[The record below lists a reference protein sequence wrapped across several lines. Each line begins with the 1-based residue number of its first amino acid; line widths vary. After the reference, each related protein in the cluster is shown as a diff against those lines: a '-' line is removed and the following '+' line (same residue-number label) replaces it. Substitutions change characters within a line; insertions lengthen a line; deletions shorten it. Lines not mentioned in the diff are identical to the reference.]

1 MNVRPEQLPHN
12 EFYRILIST
21 VAPRPIAWVST
32 LNNGHLNLAPFS
44 FFNVVSAKPPML
56 GFSPSLRQVDAKPA
70 PKDTLRNIRETGEF
84 VVNVVT
90 FAVAEAMNLTS
101 GEYDSSVDEFALAKL
116 TTRPSQLVRP
126 PQVAES
132 PVSFECK
139 LNRIIDFGTEPPSGS
154 LVIGEIVC
162 VHLEESVLKE
172 DRLDPDTLDLIGRMG
187 GVQYSRTTERFDLK
201 RPEAQ
206 RPETPRSRT

>member
-1 MNVRPEQLPHN
+1 MNVRPDELPHR
-12 EFYRILIST
+12 EFYRILISA

-32 LNNGHLNLAPFS
+32 LSDGRLNLAPFS
-44 FFNVVSAKPPML
+44 FFNVVSAKPPFL
-56 GFSPSLRQVDAKPA
+56 GFCPSLRLVDGRPA

-90 FAVAEAMNLTS
+90 FAVSEAMNLTS
-101 GEYDSSVDEFALAKL
+101 GDYESSVNEFELAKL
-116 TTRPSQLVRP
+116 TTRPSQIVHP

-162 VHLEESVLKE
+162 LHFEEEVLKE
-172 DRLDPDTLDLIGRMG
+172 GRLDPDSLDLIGRMG
-187 GVQYSRTTERFDLK
+187 GMQYSRTTPRFELR
-201 RPEAQ
+201 RPEVH
-206 RPETPRSRT
+206 RPELDRPKS